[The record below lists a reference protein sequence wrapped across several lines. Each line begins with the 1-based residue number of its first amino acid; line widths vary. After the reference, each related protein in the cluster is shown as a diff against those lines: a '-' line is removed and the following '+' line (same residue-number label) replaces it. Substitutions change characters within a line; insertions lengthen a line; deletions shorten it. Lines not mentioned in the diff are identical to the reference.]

1 MHAFCRDSYP
11 FVEMRFKINDYIP
24 ESLGKNK
31 GVLPSRPL
39 SNGAAVG
46 NGTFAAWNGLWLAR
60 FPSPCGRRA
69 CKIEGALC
77 TPSWC
82 KGLWA

>member
-39 SNGAAVG
+39 SNGAAVVMVHLQPG
-46 NGTFAAWNGLWLAR
+46 MASGWPGFHPPVAAGHVR
-60 FPSPCGRRA
+60 
-69 CKIEGALC
+69 
-77 TPSWC
+77 
-82 KGLWA
+82 